1 MAEVGEVRLMF
12 GWHQVQFDSVPE
24 LKTNTPKSK
33 SLVTDDVEN
42 IVSKNCHVFGSS
54 CFKIIL
60 LI

>member
-1 MAEVGEVRLMF
+1 MAEVGEVGLVL

-42 IVSKNCHVFGSS
+42 MVCK
-54 CFKIIL
+54 
-60 LI
+60 